1 MHTYKKI
8 LSYLGFGV
16 LMIGGYILKN
26 YHTHRLYQEDIATK
40 VLRFHVVA
48 NSDGREDQLL
58 KLKVRDA
65 VGSYMAPKMKEACDR
80 KACEKI
86 VTESIPDIID
96 TAEEVIRTEGY
107 DYSVTAK
114 LEQTDFPVKT
124 YGSYTFP
131 KGEYEALNVVIGEG
145 EGHNWWCV
153 MYPNMCFS
161 GSVYEVVDEN
171 AKECLERALTQEEY
185 ESLMEDKNY
194 EVRFKY
200 LSFLN

>member
-16 LMIGGYILKN
+16 LMIGGYILKD
-26 YHTHRLYQEDIATK
+26 YYTHRLYQEDIATK

-80 KACEKI
+80 KHCEKI

-131 KGEYEALNVVIGEG
+131 EGEYEALNVVIGEG

-161 GSVYEVVDEN
+161 GSVYEVVDDE
-171 AKECLERALTQEEY
+171 AKESLERVLTPEEY

-200 LSFLN
+200 LSFLD